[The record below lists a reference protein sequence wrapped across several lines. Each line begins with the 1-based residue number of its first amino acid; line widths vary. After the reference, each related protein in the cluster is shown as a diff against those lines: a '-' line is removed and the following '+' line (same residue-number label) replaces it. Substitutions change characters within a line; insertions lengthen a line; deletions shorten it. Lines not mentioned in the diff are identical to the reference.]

1 MTLQIKST
9 DAVSG
14 IPIMQVRGFFQ
25 RMVSW
30 HRDSFD
36 LPSLRE
42 QLSLDKKSAMA
53 LALELVAQG
62 YVKAQRGEYKFTEKA
77 GELVRAS
84 AASRVSRKTAEDV
97 LTGLLERVMQYNLD
111 SNKIF
116 TILTVV
122 VFGSFLS
129 TKDKLGD
136 LDVAVK
142 YRDRNLK
149 GPNRAETALAY
160 ARQSG
165 RRFGS
170 FFHELAWAEIE
181 LPQILKARKRTINI
195 QPWNVFLKMAA
206 KNPDRIPYKV
216 VFGNADDV
224 AAEIRS
230 AKG

>member
-14 IPIMQVRGFFQ
+14 IPMMQIRGFFQ
-25 RMVSW
+25 RLVSW

-36 LPSLRE
+36 LPALRK
-42 QLSLDKKSAMA
+42 QLSLDETSALA

-62 YVKAQRGEYKFTEKA
+62 YVEAQRSEYKFTEKA

-84 AASRVSRKTAEDV
+84 AASRVSRKTAEDA

-111 SNKIF
+111 ANKIF

-149 GPNRAETALAY
+149 DPNRAETALAY

-170 FFHELAWAEIE
+170 FFHEL
-181 LPQILKARKRTINI
+181 LG
-195 QPWNVFLKMAA
+195 V
-206 KNPDRIPYKV
+206 
-216 VFGNADDV
+216 
-224 AAEIRS
+224 
-230 AKG
+230 

>member
-14 IPIMQVRGFFQ
+14 ISTMQVRGFFQ

-42 QLSLDKKSAMA
+42 QLSLDEKSAMA

-62 YVKAQRGEYKFTEKA
+62 YVEAQRGEYKFTEKP

-84 AASRVSRKTAEDV
+84 AASRVSRKTAEDA
-97 LTGLLERVMQYNLD
+97 LTGLLERVMRYNLD

-116 TILTVV
+116 TIFTVV

-136 LDVAVK
+136 LDRQNRRGCA
-142 YRDRNLK
+142 DRIV
-149 GPNRAETALAY
+149 GEGY
-160 ARQSG
+160 A
-165 RRFGS
+165 
-170 FFHELAWAEIE
+170 
-181 LPQILKARKRTINI
+181 I
-195 QPWNVFLKMAA
+195 QPRFK
-206 KNPDRIPYKV
+206 
-216 VFGNADDV
+216 
-224 AAEIRS
+224 
-230 AKG
+230 